1 MAKKV
6 ALKNA
11 EGKFAVLDDSV
22 YKDLKEDE
30 SLKKL
35 GFIDNLR
42 MHSSGCVVFQKAVKN
57 DKGKSAVL
65 TIYLHKII
73 AEKYLANQKEGKRKL
88 VGAINGDKLDC
99 RLENLHYRT
108 RALASRLRKTHNE
121 TGYTG
126 VYKEHK
132 KYRAV
137 ISIAGKSKHLGMFLT
152 ADEAATAYNDA
163 SAKFLGEEGKIN
175 VIKKSK

>member
-6 ALKNA
+6 ALKNVD
-11 EGKFAVLDDSV
+11 GKYAILDDQV
-22 YKDLKEDE
+22 YKDLKDDE
-30 SLKKL
+30 NFKKL
-35 GFIDNLR
+35 GLIDNLR

-57 DKGKSAVL
+57 EDGKSSVL
-65 TIYLHKII
+65 TLYLHKII
-73 AEKYLANQKEGKRKL
+73 AERYLVGQKQGKKKL
-88 VGAINGDKLDC
+88 VGAVNGDKLDC

-108 RALASRLRKTHNE
+108 RALASRLRKTSNE

-137 ISIAGKSKHLGMFLT
+137 ISINGKSKHLGMFMT
-152 ADEAATAYNDA
+152 PEEAAKAYNDA
-163 SAKFLGEEGKIN
+163 SIKFLGDEGKVNKI
-175 VIKKSK
+175 IKKK

>member
-1 MAKKV
+1 MSKKV
-6 ALKNA
+6 ALKNM
-11 EGKFAVLDDSV
+11 EGKFALLDDNV
-22 YKDLKEDE
+22 YKELKEDE
-30 SLKKL
+30 QLKKL
-35 GFIDNLR
+35 GFIDNIR
-42 MHSSGCVVFQKAVKN
+42 MHSSGCAVFQKAVKN
-57 DKGKSAVL
+57 DQGKLEVL

-73 AEKYLANQKEGKRKL
+73 AEKYIGDQKEGKRKL
-88 VGAINGDKLDC
+88 VGAVNGDKLDC
-99 RLENLHYRT
+99 RVENLVYRT

-137 ISIAGKSKHLGMFLT
+137 ISIGGKSKHLGMFIS
-152 ADEAATAYNDA
+152 AEDAAKAYNDA

-175 VIKKSK
+175 VIKKK

>member
-6 ALKNA
+6 ALKNVD
-11 EGKFAVLDDSV
+11 GKFAMLDDNV
-22 YKDLKEDE
+22 YKDLKNDE
-30 SLKKL
+30 NLKKL

-42 MHSSGCVVFQKAVKN
+42 IHSSGCVVFQKAIKN
-57 DKGKSAVL
+57 EMGKSAVL
-65 TIYLHKII
+65 TLYLHKII
-73 AEKYLANQKEGKRKL
+73 AERYLTSQKQGKKKL

-99 RLENLHYRT
+99 RVENLHYRT

-137 ISIAGKSKHLGMFLT
+137 ISINGKSKHLGMFLT
-152 ADEAATAYNDA
+152 ADEAAKAYNDA
-163 SAKFLGEEGKIN
+163 SIKLLGEEGKVNLIG
-175 VIKKSK
+175 KKK

>member
-1 MAKKV
+1 MAKKIAV
-6 ALKNA
+6 KNA
-11 EGKFAVLDDSV
+11 DKFAILDDSV
-22 YKDLKEDE
+22 YKDLKEDAY
-30 SLKKL
+30 LKGL
-35 GFIDNLR
+35 GFLDNLR
-42 MHSSGCVVFQKAVKN
+42 MHSSGCIVFQKAIK
-57 DKGKSAVL
+57 DEKGKSGVL

-73 AEKYLANQKEGKRKL
+73 AEKYLSAQKQGKKKL

-132 KYRAV
+132 KYRSV
-137 ISIAGKSKHLGMFLT
+137 ISISGKSKHLGMFET
-152 ADEAATAYNDA
+152 AEEAAKAYNDA
-163 SAKFLGEEGKIN
+163 SSKFLGTEGKQN
-175 VIKKSK
+175 VIRKK

>member
-11 EGKFAVLDDSV
+11 EGKFAILDDNI

-42 MHSSGCVVFQKAVKN
+42 IHSSGCVVFQKAVKN
-57 DKGKSAVL
+57 DEGKSAVL

-73 AEKYLANQKEGKRKL
+73 AERYLSTQKQGKKKL
-88 VGAINGDKLDC
+88 VGAVNGDKLDC
-99 RLENLHYRT
+99 RIENLQYRT

-137 ISIAGKSKHLGMFLT
+137 ISINGKSKHLGMFIT
-152 ADEAATAYNDA
+152 AEEAAKAYNDA
-163 SAKFLGEEGKIN
+163 SLKFLGDEGKIN
-175 VIKKSK
+175 TISKKK